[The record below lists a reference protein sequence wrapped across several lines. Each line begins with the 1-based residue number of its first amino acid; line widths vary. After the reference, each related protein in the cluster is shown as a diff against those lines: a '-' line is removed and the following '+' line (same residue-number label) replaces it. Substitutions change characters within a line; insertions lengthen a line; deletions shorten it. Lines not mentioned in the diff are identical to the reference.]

1 MKLWSKRGSCVCWAL
16 ASTGR
21 GVVCTSSALD
31 VVGGGVGGRG
41 ATPRSGPRC
50 PSGIPTAGQHVSF
63 DSQTRR
69 FTMMDPPP
77 DRTRLSRFHPP
88 FLLLSLLVLLPVL
101 LLLEIVVRVV
111 RQQESDARCAAPH
124 TGITCLW
131 EVIISISQGVSET
144 HLSATT
150 TLQQISFILISKLHT
165 LHFS

>member
-144 HLSATT
+144 HPSVTAT
-150 TLQQISFILISKLHT
+150 L
-165 LHFS
+165 